1 MLLSICSQYWA
12 TMSNNTFTLLGQ
24 YDNNNDGIVD
34 VDNDTDDDQND
45 FTDILELDQY
55 DSKTRTIDIL
65 NKNNRRQNS
74 SSQGDLAGSLSS
86 FATANASATIA
97 SATIASATLASATLA
112 SADSSTEEDDET
124 SVFISEDNKVNRKN
138 KRKYKLS
145 SYTGTSNTNIPPRS
159 IESMKISMENFYE
172 VKN

>member
-1 MLLSICSQYWA
+1 
-12 TMSNNTFTLLGQ
+12 MSKNTFTLLGQ

-34 VDNDTDDDQND
+34 VDSDTDDDQND

-86 FATANASATIA
+86 FATANATATLA
-97 SATIASATLASATLA
+97 SAAIASATLA
-112 SADSSTEEDDET
+112 SADSSSEEDDET